1 MSDGDRA
8 AELRHRRVALGTLLS
23 RRRHDRGKTQ
33 EMFAAALHCDRSV
46 LSRAETGAR
55 TPEDRRF
62 WERVDTEL
70 GTRGELLEAFDAL
83 IRFQDGLDRL
93 AGDDVSRPTSPVEP
107 AVDRIRR
114 LTLVTDAA
122 PRPPS
127 RDRVLPGLDET
138 ELAQHETLTGA
149 YRQIDYRSGARA
161 VTDEVNAHLARL
173 IALGENAPAA
183 LRKRHGIA
191 VGDAAQL
198 AAWLAMDRQDYPTAR
213 ALCGTALLHAAEAD
227 ASDLHSYVLG
237 ISATI
242 HLHTGRGEEAL
253 DVLRRAIRDAT
264 RGPRPAG
271 PALLS
276 WLHEAKAEAHALA
289 GDPAAGAKALF
300 KAERLFESVITA
312 EVPAWLG
319 FYNTP
324 AHLARLRGRCLLRL
338 GDGPAAITALLEAC
352 AVLPEHFVRE
362 QSGTLIDL
370 ATAHL
375 LPSVLDPAAAA
386 HTATH
391 AHRLAAATRSAR
403 NTSRVRAL
411 LPALHQHRALP
422 EVKALAG
429 ALG

>member
-1 MSDGDRA
+1 MPDAGRA
-8 AELRHRRVALGTLLS
+8 DELQRRRLALGRQLF
-23 RRRHDRGKTQ
+23 RRRRDRGKSQ
-33 EMFAAALHCDRSV
+33 VVLAAALLCDRST
-46 LSRAETGAR
+46 LSRAENHGAI
-55 TPEDRRF
+55 PEDRRF

-70 GTRGELLEAFDAL
+70 SARGTLLAGFDAL
-83 IRFQDGLDRL
+83 IRFQDGVDDTTLPL
-93 AGDDVSRPTSPVEP
+93 AAEP
-107 AVDRIRR
+107 AVDR
-114 LTLVTDAA
+114 LTLVTDTTL
-122 PRPPS
+122 RPP
-127 RDRVLPGLDET
+127 RADRALPGLDA
-138 ELAQHETLTGA
+138 AQLTHHETLTGT
-149 YRQIDYRSGARA
+149 YRQIDYQAGARA
-161 VTDEVNAHLARL
+161 VAAEVTAHLARL
-173 IALGENAPAA
+173 IELGESAPAS

-198 AAWLAMDRQDYPTAR
+198 AAWLAVDRQDYPAAR

-242 HLHTGRGEEAL
+242 HLHTGHGREAL
-253 DVLRRAIRDAT
+253 DVLRRAIRDAA

-289 GDPAAGAKALF
+289 GDPAAGAKALLE
-300 KAERLFESVITA
+300 AERLFESVITA

-324 AHLARLRGRCLLRL
+324 AHLARLRGRCLMRL
-338 GDGPAAITALLEAC
+338 GDGPAAITALREAC

-370 ATAHL
+370 ASAHL
-375 LPSVLDPAAAA
+375 LPGVLDPAAAA

-391 AHRLAAATRSAR
+391 AHRLAEATGSAR
-403 NTSRVRAL
+403 NTSRLRAL
-411 LPALHQHRALP
+411 LPSLHQHRTLP
-422 EVKALAG
+422 EVRALAG